1 MKRLFLIAIILCFG
15 TPSLFAKTEKFGTWV
30 ELTFTKKFLK
40 DFEFSIIPEIRFQDD
55 FTVDEYIFEGKLGYE
70 AFKFLDL
77 SASYRYN
84 TNVKDKGNEVSN
96 NFVFDATGKT
106 DYKRFDGSLRLRF
119 TNDYDSGDIPWE
131 TFYFRPRAKLKYNI
145 KKVKINPY
153 VCYELFYNIKNK
165 DLYKGRFDIG
175 ISRGLAKHHEIG
187 IYYRHQ
193 DYYSMRNSIHILG
206 IDYGFKF

>member
-1 MKRLFLIAIILCFG
+1 MKQLFLIVIILCFG
-15 TPSLFAKTEKFGTWV
+15 VSSLFAKTEKFGTWI

-40 DFEFSIIPEIRFQDD
+40 DFEFSIIPEIRLQDN

-84 TNVKDKGNEVSN
+84 TNVKDKGNEISN
-96 NFVFDATGKT
+96 SFVFDATGKT

-145 KKVKINPY
+145 KKVKIDPY
-153 VCYELFYNIKNK
+153 LSYELFYNIKNQE
-165 DLYKGRFDIG
+165 LYKGRFDIG
-175 ISRGLAKHHEIG
+175 ISRDLTKHQEIG
-187 IYYRHQ
+187 IYYRNQ
-193 DYYSMRNSIHILG
+193 DYFSSRNTIHILG